1 MAEVGSLFV
10 RIASTFDAKGINV
23 AVSRLEEV
31 KRRTENISRGFK
43 IAGAALTGFAV
54 AGGASILKLTARA
67 SKLEET
73 TAKFGTVFQGQQKLA
88 EEWAQT
94 LVQSYGVSTE
104 EARRFL
110 GSIQDLLVPM
120 GMQKEAAGKLSNE
133 IVKLSVDLG
142 SFNNM
147 PTEKVMLDIQSAL
160 VGNFETMKKYGVVL
174 NATRVE
180 QEVMNQG
187 WAESKDKITT
197 SMKAQAAYNL
207 IVNGSQAALGDFN
220 RTSTGYANQVKIM
233 TARISNLQANL
244 GDKLIPTMKKIVGLV
259 NSFTARLQRLKPETV
274 GLIAKALLISVAIAG
289 ILGPIAL
296 LIGFLP
302 QLAIGFAVV
311 KGAMLAFSAAM
322 GPVGWIIMGIGA
334 ALGVLAIAWSKDW
347 GGIQIWTKKA
357 VFAIS
362 EYIKALWE
370 TVKEYFAL
378 IGDTFGLL
386 AKIIRNP
393 FKAKEYLTEWVDRA
407 KGAANTVKDA
417 FVEAAGAI
425 KAKSWE
431 TKEQQIA
438 DVQEVAD
445 KTIEIQ
451 QLTNMQLEAMQFE
464 KAEKDIQQTLDMTN
478 LTLSQQ
484 QIRLEAAQAGY
495 AKDTKAYKAYAKAIL
510 KIEGDKL
517 TKMLEGSEKWTDAVM
532 SGIQKVADIEKLT
545 WKSGVI
551 AFKEALKERLK
562 QFVLEKIQELIAA
575 KIAALAKAIFNATI
589 TFGMAAGQIGI
600 VLGAAAAGIAGL
612 KAISS
617 FDMPGIVPGP
627 IGKPVLV
634 QALGGERFGGR
645 ESIGAGPTI
654 SVLVTGNTIL
664 DDMQADHLAD
674 VISKKIY
681 DKVKI
686 QRSI

>member
-10 RIASTFDAKGINV
+10 RIASKFDAKGIDA
-23 AVSRLEEV
+23 AVGRLEEV
-31 KRRTENISRGFK
+31 KRRTEKISRGFK

-73 TAKFGTVFQGQQKLA
+73 TAKFNTVFIGQQKLA

-120 GMQKEAAGKLSNE
+120 GMHKDAAGKLSNE

-180 QEVMNQG
+180 QEIMNLG
-187 WAESKDKITT
+187 WVESKDEITT

-207 IVNGSQAALGDFN
+207 IIDGSEAALGDFN

-233 TARISNLQANL
+233 TAKISDLQARL

-259 NSFTARLQRLKPETV
+259 ISFTTQLQKLKPETV
-274 GLIAKALLISVAIAG
+274 SLIAKILLITVAVAG

-302 QLAIGFAVV
+302 QLAIGFATV

-334 ALGVLAIAWSKDW
+334 ALGVLAIAWTKDW

-362 EYIKALWE
+362 EYIKALWK
-370 TVKEYFAL
+370 TIKEYFAL

-393 FKAKEYLTEWVDRA
+393 FKAKEYLIEWADKA
-407 KGAANTVKDA
+407 KEAANIAKDA
-417 FVEAAGAI
+417 FVQAAETI

-438 DVQEVAD
+438 DIEEVAE
-445 KTIEIQ
+445 KTIETQ
-451 QLTNMQLEAMQFE
+451 QLTNAELEAMQLE
-464 KAEKDIQQTLDMTN
+464 KAEKDIAQIFSMTN
-478 LTLSQQ
+478 LTLRQQ

-495 AKDTKAYKAYAKAIL
+495 AKDTKAYNAYAKAIL
-510 KIEGDKL
+510 KIEGDKIV
-517 TKMLEGSEKWTDAVM
+517 KMKEMAEDLADTMVK
-532 SGIQKVADIEKLT
+532 GIERVADVEKLT
-545 WKSGVI
+545 WKTGVI

-575 KIAALAKAIFNATI
+575 KIAALTKAIFNATI
-589 TFGMAAGQIGI
+589 TFGAAAGQIGI
-600 VLGAAAAGIAGL
+600 VLGTAAAGIAGL
-612 KAISS
+612 KAIQS

-645 ESIGAGPTI
+645 ESIGAPSIVVT
-654 SVLVTGNTIL
+654 VTGNTIL
-664 DDMQADHLAD
+664 DDAHAEHLAD
-674 VISKKIY
+674 VISEKIH
-681 DKVKI
+681 DRVKE
-686 QRSI
+686 QKGL

>member
-10 RIASTFDAKGINV
+10 RIASKFDAKGINA
-23 AVSRLEEV
+23 AVSRLDEV
-31 KRRTENISRGFK
+31 KRRTQNISRGFK
-43 IAGAALTGFAV
+43 IAGAALTGFAM
-54 AGGASILKLTARA
+54 AGGASILNLTKKA

-73 TAKFGTVFQGQQKLA
+73 TAKFNTVFIGQQKLA

-120 GMQKEAAGKLSNE
+120 GMHKDAAGKLSNE

-180 QEVMNQG
+180 QEIMNQG
-187 WAESKDKITT
+187 WAKSKDEITT

-207 IVNGSQAALGDFN
+207 VVMGSQAALGDFN

-233 TARISNLQANL
+233 TAKISDLQARL

-259 NSFTARLQRLKPETV
+259 ISFTSRLQKLKPETV
-274 GLIAKALLISVAIAG
+274 SLIAKILLMTVAIAG
-289 ILGPIAL
+289 ILGPLAL

-347 GGIQIWTKKA
+347 GGIQSWTKKTI
-357 VFAIS
+357 FAIS
-362 EYIKALWE
+362 EYIKALWK
-370 TVKEYFAL
+370 TIKEYFAL

-393 FKAKEYLTEWVDRA
+393 FKAKKYLTEWVDRA
-407 KGAANTVKDA
+407 KGAANTAKDA
-417 FVEAAGAI
+417 FVNAYETI
-425 KAKSWE
+425 KEKSWE

-445 KTIEIQ
+445 KTIETQ
-451 QLTNMQLEAMQFE
+451 QITNMQLEAMQLE
-464 KAEKDIQQTLDMTN
+464 KAEKDIEQIFSITN
-478 LTLSQQ
+478 LTLKQQ
-484 QIRLEAAQAGY
+484 QIRLEAAQSRY

-517 TKMLEGSEKWTDAVM
+517 AKMLEGSEKWTDAVM
-532 SGIQKVADIEKLT
+532 SGIQKVADTEKLT
-545 WKSGVI
+545 WKSGVV

-589 TFGMAAGQIGI
+589 TFGAAAGQIGI

-617 FDMPGIVPGP
+617 FDMPGVVPGP

-634 QALGGERFGGR
+634 QALGGEKFGGR
-645 ESIGAGPTI
+645 QSIGTPSI
-654 SVLVTGNTIL
+654 MVNVTGNTIL
-664 DDMQADHLAD
+664 DDAQAEHLAD
-674 VISKKIY
+674 VISEKIH
-681 DKVKI
+681 DRIKE
-686 QRSI
+686 QRSV